1 MRTRA
6 FRFPYW
12 CSRSLKVRTAHHPRI
27 INTPPIMI
35 LWPHYRLFD
44 SVPFLRSSQ
53 SHIYTTFLAFS
64 TTTKSESNVSKKKKR
79 VKLELLHYVKL
90 KLVVAYSVT
99 CSIKGCL
106 TLIWLN
112 NSCDLPDLDVFFFK
126 SMVVMGYTL
135 NCRTFWW
142 WFMTGSI

>member
-1 MRTRA
+1 MLSVTQGA
-6 FRFPYW
+6 Y
-12 CSRSLKVRTAHHPRI
+12 C
-27 INTPPIMI
+27 TPPA
-35 LWPHYRLFD
+35 HYKHSPYYDFMTSLSTLR
-44 SVPFLRSSQ
+44 LRSFPSFLA
-53 SHIYTTFLAFS
+53 ITTFLAFPLLQKAS
-64 TTTKSESNVSKKKKR
+64 QTYQQKKKR

-90 KLVVAYSVT
+90 KLLVAYSVT

-142 WFMTGSI
+142 

>member
-1 MRTRA
+1 MLSVTQGAYCTSPAHYKHSPYYDFMTSLPTLRLCS
-6 FRFPYW
+6 FP
-12 CSRSLKVRTAHHPRI
+12 S
-27 INTPPIMI
+27 
-35 LWPHYRLFD
+35 
-44 SVPFLRSSQ
+44 
-53 SHIYTTFLAFS
+53 FLAITYIHYVFSFS

-126 SMVVMGYTL
+126 STVVMGYTL

-142 WFMTGSI
+142 